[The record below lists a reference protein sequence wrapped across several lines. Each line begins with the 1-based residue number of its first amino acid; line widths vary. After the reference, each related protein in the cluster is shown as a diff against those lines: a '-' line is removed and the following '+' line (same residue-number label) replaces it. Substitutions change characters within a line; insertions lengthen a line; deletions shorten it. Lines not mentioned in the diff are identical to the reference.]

1 MNINKIKHL
10 FVVLAV
16 VLLQAVVTSC
26 NKDDD
31 NKIEEII
38 IRKPKVEDLEIGYQ
52 NSKKAH
58 PESDLHLE
66 AYITA
71 EETIKSVRVQI
82 TPKESG
88 ISWFVDITYTKGFAG
103 NKEANLHQHYD
114 IPKKA
119 KEGTYDVL
127 IIVTDAKGNKTI
139 VEDTLTIERDP
150 SLPMATQRSNSYE
163 NNMLNV
169 KAKVSA
175 LNKLASIHVKVKNI
189 EHTYTDDDLV
199 GQTSY
204 DLDKNIDVSSLANG
218 HYHFF
223 VTITDQKGKKFSYE
237 GHFDK
242 K

>member
-1 MNINKIKHL
+1 MNINKIKQI

-16 VLLQAVVTSC
+16 VLLQATVTSC
-26 NKDDD
+26 SKDEG
-31 NKIEEII
+31 KQIEDVVIQ
-38 IRKPKVEDLEIGYQ
+38 KPKVENLEIGYQ
-52 NSKKAH
+52 NSKKAY

-66 AYITA
+66 AHITA
-71 EETIKSVRVQI
+71 EQTIKSVRVQI
-82 TPKESG
+82 IPKKSG
-88 ISWFVDITYTKGFAG
+88 ASWYVDVTYTKGFAG

-119 KEGTYDVL
+119 KEGTYDVV

-150 SLPMATQRSNSYE
+150 SLPIATQRSNSYE
-163 NNMLNV
+163 NNVLNI

-175 LNKLASIHVKVKNI
+175 SNKLASIHVRVKSI
-189 EHTYTDDDLV
+189 QQTFIDDDLV

-204 DLDKNIDVSSLANG
+204 DFDKNIDVSSLANG

-223 VTITDQKGKKFSYE
+223 VTITDQNGKNFSYE